1 MGINKGDS
9 IRRLFLFNSI
19 KTEETAKMERMRI
32 PLHSWQMQ
40 FITCMFFKINNRKK
54 EKKVL
59 ITQLCPALCN
69 PMDCS
74 PLVSFVHGILQARI
88 LEQLAIPS
96 SRESS

>member
-54 EKKVL
+54 RKE
-59 ITQLCPALCN
+59 
-69 PMDCS
+69 S
-74 PLVSFVHGILQARI
+74 PNHSVVSGSLQPHGL
-88 LEQLAIPS
+88 
-96 SRESS
+96 